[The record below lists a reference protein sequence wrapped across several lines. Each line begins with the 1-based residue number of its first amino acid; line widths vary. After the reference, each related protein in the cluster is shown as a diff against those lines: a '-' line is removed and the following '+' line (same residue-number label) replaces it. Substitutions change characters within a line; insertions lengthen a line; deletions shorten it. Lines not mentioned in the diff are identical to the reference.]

1 MAIQTATV
9 TKIAREDWKEMI
21 YTQAN
26 DASILIVIAVVDFET
41 MVATLDNVQLIS
53 IASDIVQKYRAWIL
67 GKG

>member
-1 MAIQTATV
+1 
-9 TKIAREDWKEMI
+9 MI

-41 MVATLDNVQLIS
+41 TVATLDNVQLIS
-53 IASDIVQKYRAWIL
+53 FAINIVQKYRAWIL